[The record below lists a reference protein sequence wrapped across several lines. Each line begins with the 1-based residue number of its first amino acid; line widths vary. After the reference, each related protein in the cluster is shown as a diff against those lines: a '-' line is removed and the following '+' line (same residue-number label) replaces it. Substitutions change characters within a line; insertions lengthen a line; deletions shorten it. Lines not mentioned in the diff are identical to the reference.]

1 MTKFDVKHTD
11 TLLTTTRAVRKRL
24 DLSRVVEEQEIKK
37 CLEISQQAPTGSNR
51 QGWQWVIII
60 DKGKRRIIAN
70 YYRQSAGNYLEEG
83 KNSAR
88 DKSDD
93 QGFKVFESAQYL
105 ADNMEDVPLLVI
117 PCIDTSHMPL
127 NAPAHKWLSLGGS
140 IFPAIWSFQLA
151 LRARGLGSCITT
163 LHLVYEREISKIIGI
178 PETFAQVALLP
189 VAYTKGTDFKPAKRP
204 PVSEIIH
211 WNSWE

>member
-24 DLSRVVEEQEIKK
+24 DLSRVVEEQQIKK

-88 DKSDD
+88 EKSDD

>member
-1 MTKFDVKHTD
+1 MTKFDVKHTN
-11 TLLTTTRAVRKRL
+11 TLVTTTRAVRKRL
-24 DLSRVVEEQEIKK
+24 DLGQLVEEQQIKK
-37 CLEISQQAPTGSNR
+37 CLEIFQQAPTGSNR
-51 QGWQWVIII
+51 QGWQWVVIT

-70 YYRQSAGNYLEEG
+70 YYRQGTGNYLEEG

-93 QGFKVFESAQYL
+93 QDFKVFDSAQYL

-127 NAPAHKWLSLGGS
+127 NAPALKWLSLGGS

-163 LHLVYEREISKIIGI
+163 LHLAFEREISKIIGI

-189 VAYTKGTDFKPAKRP
+189 VAYTKRTDFKPAKRP

>member
-1 MTKFDVKHTD
+1 VTKFDLKQTD

-24 DLSRVVEEQEIKK
+24 DLGRFVEEQQIVK

-51 QGWQWVIII
+51 QGWRWVIIT
-60 DKGKRRIIAN
+60 DKEKRQIIAN
-70 YYRQSAGNYLEEG
+70 YYRQGAGNYLEEG

-88 DKSDD
+88 NKGANQDLN
-93 QGFKVFESAQYL
+93 VFESAQHL

-117 PCIDTSHMPL
+117 PCIDASHIPH
-127 NAPAHKWLSLGGS
+127 NAPGRKWLSLGGS

-163 LHLVYEREISKIIGI
+163 LHLAYEREISKIIGI
-178 PETFAQVALLP
+178 PDNFAQVALLP
-189 VAYTKGTDFKPAKRP
+189 VAYTKGTEFKPAKRP

>member
-11 TLLTTTRAVRKRL
+11 TLLTTNRAVRKRL
-24 DLSRVVEEQEIKK
+24 DLSRLVEEQQIKK
-37 CLEISQQAPTGSNR
+37 CLEISQQAPVGSNC
-51 QGWQWVIII
+51 QGWQWVIIT

-70 YYRQSAGNYLEEG
+70 YYRQDADNYLEEG

-88 DKSDD
+88 DKDDD
-93 QGFKVFESAQYL
+93 QDLKVFDSAKYF
-105 ADNMEDVPLLVI
+105 ADNMEDILLLVI
-117 PCIDTSHMPL
+117 PCIDTSHMAL
-127 NAPAHKWLSLGGS
+127 HAPARKWLSLGGS

-163 LHLVYEREISKIIGI
+163 FHLSYGREISKIIGI

-189 VAYTKGTDFKPAKRP
+189 VAYNKETYFKPAKRP

>member
-24 DLSRVVEEQEIKK
+24 DLSRLVEEQQIKK

-51 QGWQWVIII
+51 QGWQWVIIA
-60 DKGKRRIIAN
+60 DKKKRRIIAN
-70 YYRQSAGNYLEEG
+70 YYRQGAGNYLEEG

-88 DKSDD
+88 DKGDD
-93 QGFKVFESAQYL
+93 QDFKVFESAQYL

-127 NAPAHKWLSLGGS
+127 NAPGRKWLSLGGS

-163 LHLVYEREISKIIGI
+163 LHLAYEREISKIIGI
-178 PETFAQVALLP
+178 PDNFAQVALLP
-189 VAYTKGTDFKPAKRP
+189 VAYTKGTEFKPAKRP

>member
-1 MTKFDVKHTD
+1 M
-11 TLLTTTRAVRKRL
+11 
-24 DLSRVVEEQEIKK
+24 
-37 CLEISQQAPTGSNR
+37 
-51 QGWQWVIII
+51 
-60 DKGKRRIIAN
+60 
-70 YYRQSAGNYLEEG
+70 
-83 KNSAR
+83 
-88 DKSDD
+88 
-93 QGFKVFESAQYL
+93 FESAQYL

-127 NAPAHKWLSLGGS
+127 NAPGRKWLSLGGS

-163 LHLVYEREISKIIGI
+163 LHLAYEREISKIIGI

-189 VAYTKGTDFKPAKRP
+189 VAYTKGTDFKPANRP

>member
-1 MTKFDVKHTD
+1 MTKFDVKHAD
-11 TLLTTTRAVRKRL
+11 TLLTTTRAARKRF
-24 DLSRVVEEQEIKK
+24 DLNRLVEEQQIIK
-37 CLEISQQAPTGSNR
+37 CLKISQQVPKGSNR
-51 QGWQWVIII
+51 QGWQWVIIT

-70 YYRQSAGNYLEEG
+70 YYRQGAGNYLEEG

-88 DKSDD
+88 DKGDD
-93 QGFKVFESAQYL
+93 QDFKVFESAQYL

-127 NAPAHKWLSLGGS
+127 NAPGRKWLSLGGS

-163 LHLVYEREISKIIGI
+163 LHLAYEREISKIIGI
-178 PETFAQVALLP
+178 PDNFAQVALLP
-189 VAYTKGTDFKPAKRP
+189 VAYTKGTEFKPAKRP

>member
-1 MTKFDVKHTD
+1 M
-11 TLLTTTRAVRKRL
+11 LGN
-24 DLSRVVEEQEIKK
+24 LS
-37 CLEISQQAPTGSNR
+37 TGSHR
-51 QGWQWVIII
+51 FQSQGWQWVIIT

-70 YYRQSAGNYLEEG
+70 YYRQSAGNYLKEG

-93 QGFKVFESAQYL
+93 QDFKVFESAQYL

-127 NAPAHKWLSLGGS
+127 NAPARKWLSLGGS

>member
-1 MTKFDVKHTD
+1 MTKFDLKQTD

-24 DLSRVVEEQEIKK
+24 DLGRFVEEQQIVK

-51 QGWQWVIII
+51 QGWRWVIIT
-60 DKGKRRIIAN
+60 DKEKRQIIAN
-70 YYRQSAGNYLEEG
+70 YYRQGAGNYLEEG

-88 DKSDD
+88 NKGANQDLN
-93 QGFKVFESAQYL
+93 VFESAQHL

-117 PCIDTSHMPL
+117 PCIDASHIPH
-127 NAPAHKWLSLGGS
+127 NAPGRKWLSLGGS

-163 LHLVYEREISKIIGI
+163 LHLAYEREISKIIGI
-178 PETFAQVALLP
+178 PDNFAQVALLP
-189 VAYTKGTDFKPAKRP
+189 VAYTKGTEFKPAKRP